1 MKFPLNQVLT
11 ITTGR
16 LLCDIGDVYGILNFL
31 TGDNLFTH
39 QLPRGVEFCQPK
51 ILEQYPELAEVDD
64 SGVTSENWRE
74 WLDKMKSKLPAEYE
88 LSPLENWKSRNPIE
102 EAEEMIGKE
111 KVITVVKS

>member
-16 LLCDIGDVYGILNFL
+16 LVCDMGDVYKILNYL

-39 QLPRGVEFCQPK
+39 QLPRAMEFCQPQ
-51 ILEQYPELAEVDD
+51 ILEQYPELRDVPS

-74 WLDKMKSKLPAEYE
+74 WLEEMKSKLPAEYE
-88 LSPLENWKSRNPIE
+88 LSPLEGWDSRNPIE

-111 KVITVVKS
+111 KVITVVTP